1 MYSSRLLF
9 LLVLGVSVGCVVELV
24 LGCDSCLCASV
35 SVSNSLLTGLIC
47 LFRLP
52 KSVRNGFAAAGSVQ
66 LPGGLGGSLGK
77 GVLGLVDCELYS
89 SSVLIVCVGILQ
101 YLQ

>member
-1 MYSSRLLF
+1 
-9 LLVLGVSVGCVVELV
+9 VVALV
-24 LGCDSCLCASV
+24 LGCGSCPCASV
-35 SVSNSLLTGLIC
+35 SVRNSLLTGLIC

-52 KSVRNGFAAAGSVQ
+52 KSLRDGFVAAGSVQ

-89 SSVLIVCVGILQ
+89 SSVLIVRVLGTSIFSVVCS
-101 YLQ
+101 